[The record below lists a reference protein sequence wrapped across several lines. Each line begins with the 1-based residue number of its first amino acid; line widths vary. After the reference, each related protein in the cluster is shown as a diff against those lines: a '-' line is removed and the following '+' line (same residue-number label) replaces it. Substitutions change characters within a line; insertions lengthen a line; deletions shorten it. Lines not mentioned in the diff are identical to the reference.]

1 MKDDRLKPVITEQ
14 PVTASHNVT
23 PSRSAASQP
32 TESKPTASQRTF
44 HQQHISPVTAASTAS
59 TVMTS
64 SPATTVTASSFYRVR
79 HVEKNF
85 LPGHELNLNL
95 DPSKHQKTK
104 KKYEWELSNF
114 LPFHSKPL
122 FSSLRRD
129 HALSWNI
136 CMKPAAYF
144 FKDMYLTQ
152 SRAKKLFGLFLENTL
167 GTFHSTWCSQI
178 QSRHLPSGTLSLNFH
193 ITRKNKILFFYP
205 CLPLFYC

>member
-32 TESKPTASQRTF
+32 TESQPTASQRTF

-95 DPSKHQKTK
+95 EPSKHQKTK
-104 KKYEWELSNF
+104 KKYEWDFQLSSFPFKAFIFFTKTGSRVKLKHLYEYQQHIF
-114 LPFHSKPL
+114 LKIGIWRNLEQKSCSD
-122 FSSLRRD
+122 SS
-129 HALSWNI
+129 
-136 CMKPAAYF
+136 
-144 FKDMYLTQ
+144 
-152 SRAKKLFGLFLENTL
+152 
-167 GTFHSTWCSQI
+167 
-178 QSRHLPSGTLSLNFH
+178 
-193 ITRKNKILFFYP
+193 
-205 CLPLFYC
+205 